1 MLSVRVISL
10 NICHFN
16 FLPHFVPKLFFLRML
31 LVLRRIF
38 NRKTFFP
45 LLNIKSKRVSIEL
58 QSFTEKVKPRL
69 RRSIEM

>member
-10 NICHFN
+10 NICHSN
-16 FLPHFVPKLFFLRML
+16 FLPHFVPKLFFLRIL

-38 NRKTFFP
+38 KTFFP